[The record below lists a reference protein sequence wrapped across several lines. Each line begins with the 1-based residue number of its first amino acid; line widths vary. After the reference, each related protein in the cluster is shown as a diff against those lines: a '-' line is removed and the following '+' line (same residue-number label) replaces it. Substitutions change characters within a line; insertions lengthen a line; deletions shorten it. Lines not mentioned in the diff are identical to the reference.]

1 MVESESGMAAVG
13 PQRDGSHPVHLSM
26 EPLSIDQEH
35 RGDEGAVSLRDIHYG
50 MESFYAIVK
59 PVFLTMV
66 LAALSV
72 IYISTPEHA
81 RAQSAGLANTYTVR
95 QSDENANNAQKLG
108 DSLLNGII
116 IVCVVCALTF
126 FIVILYKYRCMKILL
141 GYMILSSMLLLG
153 FLCSIMFEVA
163 IDRYE
168 LNVDVLSFYFFLY
181 NFSVVGTV
189 AIFFGKGIPPFVT
202 QGYLIAT
209 SVIVAW
215 QLAFFDAWTAWVLLV
230 LLALYD
236 LFAVLT
242 PCGPLKALV
251 NLMQQEDAPDMPG
264 LLYEASLPDTA
275 RRRRRR
281 SNPRPEP
288 SSISPE
294 STTSA
299 CNERESE
306 AIGDTTPTMQSGQ
319 QLANDSSPASDGS
332 HDTYRPAD
340 THVIHDTVPSPSR
353 SRQVISAIHDSGE
366 GQREETDPELS
377 TYPTGQIPLAIA
389 KLYKLPLLNN
399 PNPSWRRPREEGQEV
414 ESFSSEELLSMVTA
428 VFQHGGGRIV
438 PQPNRPPSGPRQWH
452 RQSANSE
459 PRFVVM
465 DRHGALKRTLFV
477 NREGRVFEDLTNRQ
491 NGDDDD
497 DESSGRNS
505 IKLGLG
511 DFIFYSIL
519 VSKAA
524 IYSFATF
531 AASSLAILAG
541 LGLTLLLLAIRGQA
555 LPALPISIFLGVVFY
570 LTTRYVLE
578 PWVEELFLHQV
589 YI

>member
-1 MVESESGMAAVG
+1 
-13 PQRDGSHPVHLSM
+13 
-26 EPLSIDQEH
+26 
-35 RGDEGAVSLRDIHYG
+35 
-50 MESFYAIVK
+50 
-59 PVFLTMV
+59 
-66 LAALSV
+66 
-72 IYISTPEHA
+72 
-81 RAQSAGLANTYTVR
+81 
-95 QSDENANNAQKLG
+95 

-264 LLYEASLPDTA
+264 LLYEAS
-275 RRRRRR
+275 
-281 SNPRPEP
+281 
-288 SSISPE
+288 
-294 STTSA
+294 
-299 CNERESE
+299 
-306 AIGDTTPTMQSGQ
+306 
-319 QLANDSSPASDGS
+319 
-332 HDTYRPAD
+332 
-340 THVIHDTVPSPSR
+340 
-353 SRQVISAIHDSGE
+353 
-366 GQREETDPELS
+366 
-377 TYPTGQIPLAIA
+377 
-389 KLYKLPLLNN
+389 
-399 PNPSWRRPREEGQEV
+399 
-414 ESFSSEELLSMVTA
+414 
-428 VFQHGGGRIV
+428 
-438 PQPNRPPSGPRQWH
+438 
-452 RQSANSE
+452 
-459 PRFVVM
+459 
-465 DRHGALKRTLFV
+465 
-477 NREGRVFEDLTNRQ
+477 
-491 NGDDDD
+491 
-497 DESSGRNS
+497 GRNS